1 MSGFY
6 QIWPPPASGGGA
18 GAGTVTQVNGGG
30 LITAVG
36 STTIV
41 TLTVSSVSLNT
52 QTIGSISL
60 TNQVSGIL
68 PNANMSSVALGN
80 ASQVTGSVSL
90 TNQVVGNLPLSQTSG
105 SISLTNQVVGF
116 LPIQPGGN
124 TTGSISLT
132 SQVSGVLPNAN
143 MSAVALGTASQ
154 VTGSISLTNQVS
166 GILPQA
172 NLTLTPT
179 FTQHSIGS
187 VTVTSSAGGTAITWT
202 LPGSYGSAGQSLSVS
217 SAGFLSFQTPAGATF
232 PNPTIQKFTTSSGS
246 YTLPT
251 SPSPTYIQVVMV
263 GGGGGGGASGIGG
276 GTGVTGSAS
285 TFGTALLSAAGGIGG
300 TGAGG
305 ITGGSGG
312 VASLGSGPIGLAL
325 AGGGGCPAQGG
336 SATVGTH
343 AGNGGSSAFGG
354 AGKVISGAAGG
365 AGVTNSGGGG
375 AGGDDGTGGTTGLGA
390 GGGSGG
396 YVNAIITSP
405 AASYAYSVGAGGTTG
420 TGGNADG
427 GAGGSGVIVVTEF
440 YGPTGATTSSAI
452 PIYSYQTLSAN
463 GSVSVGQYVTLSGAS
478 FNVGLPTAV
487 GVAGQSIILQHGGT
501 SFSQAYTLQTVG
513 SSGQTI
519 GGIGSGLY
527 TLYTNTEVIH
537 LMSTGTTWNIAAR
550 VTETAWSV
558 GTGSGVAATGTAL
571 VKGTILQD
579 KMVWKRRGENL
590 LMRVQYQQNG
600 AGTDGTGI
608 YIVPLPLGCQS
619 INSASIF
626 TSTDTGNGAA
636 SSVGPSCQGGGYGG
650 NNTDRGVGIPR
661 VYDATHFAFQIA
673 ETGASNTWGP
683 SAFGMSNTNLGV
695 GFHVEVPIVAW
706 QP

>member
-6 QIWPPPASGGGA
+6 QIWPPPASGGGG

-41 TLTVSSVSLNT
+41 TLTVSSISLNT
-52 QTIGSISL
+52 QTTGSISL

-68 PNANMSSVALGN
+68 PNANMSSVALGT
-80 ASQVTGSVSL
+80 ASQVTGSLSL
-90 TNQVVGNLPLSQTSG
+90 TSQVSGLLPQANLSS
-105 SISLTNQVVGF
+105 V
-116 LPIQPGGN
+116 PIQPGGN

-179 FTQHSIGS
+179 FTQTTIGS
-187 VTVTSSAGGTAITWT
+187 VTVTSSAGGAAITWT
-202 LPGSYGSAGQSLSVS
+202 LPGSYGSVGQVLSIS
-217 SAGFLSFQTPAGATF
+217 SAGFLSFQSSSVTF
-232 PNPTIQKFTTSSGS
+232 PNPTVQKFLSGS
-246 YTLPT
+246 GTYTTPASPAPT
-251 SPSPTYIQVVMV
+251 FIEIVMV
-263 GGGGGGGASGIGG
+263 GGGGGGGGSGTSVGSVSTAGGNTTFGSGSALITCNGGGPGTMNATFG
-276 GTGVTGSAS
+276 GTGGAGGSAS
-285 TFGTALLSAAGGIGG
+285 LAGGPIGVSLAG
-300 TGAGG
+300 ASGNGGMAPALSSANDSGAPGASSFFGGAGSGGVDTSAGGNAVANTGGGGGSAG
-305 ITGGSGG
+305 INSVASGVIGGSGG
-312 VASLGSGPIGLAL
+312 
-325 AGGGGCPAQGG
+325 AGGYAQ
-336 SATVGTH
+336 
-343 AGNGGSSAFGG
+343 
-354 AGKVISGAAGG
+354 
-365 AGVTNSGGGG
+365 
-375 AGGDDGTGGTTGLGA
+375 
-390 GGGSGG
+390 
-396 YVNAIITSP
+396 AIITSP
-405 AASYAYSVGAGGTTG
+405 IASYVYSVGAGGNG
-420 TGGNADG
+420 SGAGVSGQAG
-427 GAGGSGVIVVTEF
+427 GAGGSGLIRVTEY
-440 YGPTGATTSSAI
+440 YGPTGATTSQAI
-452 PIYSYQTLSAN
+452 PVYSYQTLSAN

-478 FNVGLPTAV
+478 FNVGLPSAL

-579 KMVWKRRGENL
+579 KMVWKRRGESL